1 MTSSAGIPAPA
12 DAAGSVRAVPARSAA
27 AGLRPSQPQPY
38 PLDRLAKLLGA
49 DPAPS
54 PPNGPLS
61 LSKGEKTVTGV
72 AFDSRQVRPGD
83 LYVGLPGAHTHGA
96 RFAATAAEA
105 GAVAVLTDAAGAELV
120 AESRAI
126 PVLRVDDPRRAMAV
140 AAAEVYGRPAT
151 KLIMLGVTGTNGK
164 TTTSDLLAA
173 GLRAAGRRC
182 GVIGTL
188 GYFLD
193 GVEIPAPRTTI
204 TTPESPDLQA
214 LLAIMVEAG
223 ADCVVMEVSSHA
235 LALGRVDEI
244 TYDVAG
250 FTNFGRD
257 HLDFHGSLEAYFEA
271 KASLFTAERARRAV
285 INIDDPRG
293 AELVARSLGAGLDVA
308 ITSLAGAAASADD
321 HRAVDQYSCLSC
333 DATADPVAVRIHTPA
348 GELGFGLG
356 LPGSYNV
363 ANALTALA
371 MLDRIGVDLP
381 AAAGGLATV
390 AVPGRLQR
398 IELAGGPK
406 AYVDFAHTPQAIR
419 SVLTELAATIRDGKL
434 ITVVGCGGDR
444 DPAKRGPMG
453 AAAAEFSDLVIITD
467 DNPRTEDPAAIRA
480 AALAGAREQ
489 AARQAR
495 DVRIVDG
502 GDRATAIRTALAA
515 ASADD
520 VVAVLGKGHESG
532 QEVNGT
538 VVPFDDGEQLAAQ
551 WRRLAGT
558 DPETIRKAGTA

>member
-1 MTSSAGIPAPA
+1 MVTSAAGIPAPA

-27 AGLRPSQPQPY
+27 AGLRPSQPEPY
-38 PLDRLAKLLGA
+38 PLDRLAGLLRA
-49 DPAPS
+49 DPAL
-54 PPNGPLS
+54 NLADGARS
-61 LSKGEKTVTGV
+61 LSKGEVTGV

-96 RFAATAAEA
+96 RFAATAVEA

-120 AESRAI
+120 DAWLGL
-126 PVLRVDDPRRAMAV
+126 PVLRVDDPRRAMAS

-151 KLIMLGVTGTNGK
+151 KLAMLGVTGTNGK

-173 GLRAAGRRC
+173 GLRAAGRHC

-193 GVEIPAPRTTI
+193 GVEIPAQRTTI
-204 TTPESPDLQA
+204 TTPESADLQA
-214 LLAIMVEAG
+214 LLAIMVERG

-244 TYDVAG
+244 IYDVAG

-271 KASLFTAERARRAV
+271 KASLFTAERACRAV
-285 INIDDPRG
+285 INVDDPRG
-293 AELVARSLGAGLDVA
+293 PELVARSLTAGLDVA
-308 ITSLAGAAASADD
+308 TTSLAGAATAGQD
-321 HRAVDQYSCLSC
+321 HSTVDHYCCLSY

-348 GELGFGLG
+348 GELDFGLG

-371 MLDRIGVDLP
+371 MLDRIGVDLR
-381 AAAGGLATV
+381 AAAAGLATV

-398 IELAGGPK
+398 VELAGGPK

-453 AAAAEFSDLVIITD
+453 AAAAELSDLVIITD

-489 AARQAR
+489 AARQTR
-495 DVRIVDG
+495 VVRVVDG
-502 GDRATAIRTALAA
+502 GDRATAIRSALAA
-515 ASADD
+515 ASAED
-520 VVAVLGKGHESG
+520 VIAVLGKGHEHG

-538 VVPFDDGEQLAAQ
+538 LLPFDDAEQLASQ

-558 DPETIRKAGTA
+558 SREATRKAGTA

>member
-1 MTSSAGIPAPA
+1 MSSAAGIPTPA
-12 DAAGSVRAVPARSAA
+12 DAPGSVRAVPARSAA
-27 AGLRPSQPQPY
+27 AGLRPSQQQPC
-38 PLDRLAKLLGA
+38 PLDRLAGLLGA
-49 DPAPS
+49 DSSLSSSHGAV
-54 PPNGPLS
+54 S
-61 LSKGEKTVTGV
+61 LSKGEPAVTGV
-72 AFDSRQVRPGD
+72 AFDNRQVRPGD
-83 LYVGLPGAHTHGA
+83 LYVGLPGAHTHGS
-96 RFAATAAEA
+96 RFARNAVES

-120 AESRAI
+120 DEPLGVPLLRA
-126 PVLRVDDPRRAMAV
+126 DDPRRAMAT

-151 KLIMLGVTGTNGK
+151 KLTMLGVTGTNGK
-164 TTTSDLLAA
+164 TTTCDLLAA
-173 GLRAAGRRC
+173 GLRAAGRHC

-193 GVEIPAPRTTI
+193 GVEIPAERTTI

-214 LLAIMVEAG
+214 LLAIMVERG

-235 LALGRVDEI
+235 LTLGRVDEI

-271 KASLFTAERARRAV
+271 KAGLFTAERAQRAV

-293 AELVARSLGAGLDVA
+293 PELVARAVAAGLDLA
-308 ITSLAGAAASADD
+308 TTSLTDATPAEHEHD
-321 HRAVDQYSCLSC
+321 HYGCLSY
-333 DATADPVAVRIHTPA
+333 DATADPVAVRIRTPD

-371 MLDRIGVDLP
+371 MLDRVGIDVP
-381 AAAGGLATV
+381 TAARGLGTV

-398 IELAGGPK
+398 VELPGGPK

-419 SVLTELAATIRDGKL
+419 SVLTELAATTRDGKL

-453 AAAAEFSDLVIITD
+453 AAAAELSDLVIITD
-467 DNPRTEDPAAIRA
+467 DNPRSEDPVAIRA
-480 AALAGAREQ
+480 AALAGAQEQ
-489 AARQAR
+489 ASRQSHV
-495 DVRIVDG
+495 VRILDG
-502 GDRATAIRTALAA
+502 GDRAAAIQLALAD
-515 ASADD
+515 ASVQD
-520 VVAVLGKGHESG
+520 VVAVLGKGHEHG
-532 QEVNGT
+532 QEVDGT
-538 VVPFDDGEQLAAQ
+538 VLPFDDAEQLASGW

-558 DPETIRKAGTA
+558 DPAARKAGMT